1 MADDQQTTGGAPHV
15 AQDLPAN
22 PDVET
27 REETIAR
34 VVDSEEAVGAER
46 GGSPDPSTRR
56 GVQRTLARTL
66 AMGAAVGAVIGVVAG
81 LILSLAPGPFETSS
95 VGAAIGYMA
104 LLGGALALVVALLAA
119 LFTLE
124 REDGRIERKVE
135 EDTGRGPE
143 GIGDPADP
151 AHDLDQ
157 R

>member
-1 MADDQQTTGGAPHV
+1 MADEQQTTGEAHV

-56 GVQRTLARTL
+56 GVQRTLGRTL
-66 AMGAAVGAVIGVVAG
+66 AIGAAIGAAIGIVAG
-81 LILSLAPGPFETSS
+81 LILSLVPGPFETSS
-95 VGAAIGYMA
+95 VGGAIGYMA
-104 LLGGALALVVALLAA
+104 LLGAAMALVVGLLAA

-135 EDTGRGPE
+135 QETGRGPE

-151 AHDLDQ
+151 AHDLDE